1 MKLRHALALA
11 LASASLPAHAANW
24 FQMQNTEPPKAPVYK
39 FFGFVQPTYTSISGD
54 RVTGFTG
61 KYNDHYALFN
71 YVPPMNQSTSAFQ
84 FLRARLGVRGA
95 INPHI
100 NYFLL
105 GEAGKNSITTK
116 NDVAATDAFL
126 TFSYIPGVR
135 IRVGQG
141 RLPIGDEAMQPAF
154 ADSEYINFS
163 AATLGLMNEIPT
175 ASYPAG
181 AKTTSSAGLTNAR
194 TTGGAFAYRDL
205 GVEVF
210 DWFPHGKWEYA
221 YALMASTGTG
231 LYALGSDYGRG
242 DISGRLQ
249 TSYVFGGK
257 GLNRDD
263 VTGYVW
269 YETGKR
275 HFGGQDY
282 TRTRYG
288 IGGRYHQGKLRV
300 SAEYLWGEGMIF
312 TGLNPPFQAI
322 SGVPAPVYQVA
333 LADNNKAQGGYLE
346 GGYYLLPKLEFDLRY
361 DYYDRLTNNAAAE
374 RVFKT
379 WTLGAQYHFKPNL
392 KLQFNYAIRT
402 LDVPNASAIPAAA
415 PLTAAQAQA
424 NALAVANSMGN
435 LAALQLTWVF

>member
-1 MKLRHALALA
+1 M
-11 LASASLPAHAANW
+11 
-24 FQMQNTEPPKAPVYK
+24 
-39 FFGFVQPTYTSISGD
+39 QPTYTRISGD
-54 RVTGFTG
+54 NVTGLAAPLAKFNNHT
-61 KYNDHYALFN
+61 ALFN
-71 YVPPMNQSTSAFQ
+71 FVPPMNDSTSAFQ

-105 GEAGKNSITTK
+105 GEAGKNGVTTK
-116 NDVAATDAFL
+116 NDVVATDAFV
-126 TFSYIPGVR
+126 TFNYIPGAR

-154 ADSEYINFS
+154 IDSEYINFS

-181 AKTTSSAGLTNAR
+181 AKTTSGAGLTNAR

-221 YALMASTGTG
+221 YAVMASTGTG
-231 LYALGSDYGRG
+231 LYSLGSDYGRG

-249 TSYVFGGK
+249 ASYIFGGK
-257 GLNRDD
+257 GLKRND

-275 HFGGQDY
+275 HFGGTNY

-288 IGGRYHQGKLRV
+288 VGARYLKGKLRV
-300 SAEYLWGEGMIF
+300 SGEYLWGEGMIF
-312 TGLNPPFQAI
+312 TGIAPPFQ
-322 SGVPAPVYQVA
+322 PVAGPGPTPTYQVA

-346 GGYYLLPKLEFDLRY
+346 GGYYVLPKLEFDLRY
-361 DYYDRLTNNAAAE
+361 DYYDRLTNDAPNE
-374 RVFKT
+374 RIFKT

-392 KLQFNYAIRT
+392 KMQFNYAIRT
-402 LDVPNASAIPAAA
+402 LGVPNPAAG
-415 PLTAAQAQA
+415 AAGA
-424 NALAVANSMGN
+424 NAVKIANSMGN
-435 LAALQLTWVF
+435 LAAVQLTWMF